1 MNEFI
6 IYSISTNGE
15 VFYIGRTCD
24 LKRRKSEHLYENKG
38 NTYKSNKIKK
48 LRRENKE
55 INFNIL
61 HENLTY
67 EESVELEIK
76 EIKEH
81 KEKGYKLTN
90 LTDGGEGGIGH
101 KPIFTD
107 EWRNNLS
114 VAMQKRLE
122 SGWKPIGFGKTFE
135 ELYGKDKAKE
145 LKERTGKKISEGI
158 KNGVIKHNK
167 GKSLK
172 EIVGEDRANELKQ
185 IQSEIAKKTF
195 TGKKQ
200 NKDHINKRINK
211 QLETKSN
218 WSNEKREEIRVTNK
232 LNGAKAHKKYNFLI
246 DNNFKHYGTWK
257 SLSLA
262 LKEELGISVGPESL
276 SNFYRGKYLN
286 LKCNIKSIIIQS
298 Q

>member
-1 MNEFI
+1 MNNFI
-6 IYSISTNGE
+6 IYSISTGDE
-15 VFYIGRTCD
+15 IFYIGRTSD

-67 EESVELEIK
+67 EESIELEIK

-135 ELYGKDKAKE
+135 ELYGKGKAEE

-158 KNGVIKHNK
+158 KSGRIKHNK
-167 GKSLK
+167 GKKLE
-172 EIVGEDRANELKQ
+172 EIVGEDKAIELKQ
-185 IQSEIAKKTF
+185 SYSKKAKDIF
-195 TGKKQ
+195 TGSKQ
-200 NKDHINKRINK
+200 NQDHINKRIAK
-211 QLETKSN
+211 QKETKTN
-218 WSNEKREEIRVTNK
+218 WNDEERKLYNEKLR
-232 LNGAKAHKKYNFLI
+232 LNALKSIKHYTFYVDGFE
-246 DNNFKHYGTWK
+246 HYGTWK

-262 LKEELGISVGPESL
+262 LKEELGITVGPQSL
-276 SNFYRGKYLN
+276 SDFYRGKYKT
-286 LKCNIKSIIIQS
+286 LKCGIKLLIIMN
-298 Q
+298 